1 MPDAKDTGETR
12 VAGTGSIYIATASA
26 GATALPSSF
35 DATLDAATWVE
46 LGYTDEDGVTFKD
59 EPTIERKGAW
69 QSFYPVRILETAR
82 MAMASFNLEQW
93 NTKTLRVATGG
104 GTVSTAGTGR
114 KFTPHAAG
122 TVQQWALVID
132 VVDGAITDRY
142 VIPNCIA
149 VNAFETN
156 LTRTD
161 LAKLPV
167 ELEAI
172 GEDGVDPWHLFT
184 SDATAFAAD
193 A

>member
-12 VAGTGSIYIATASA
+12 VAGTGSIYIATYSA
-26 GATALPSSF
+26 GATALPTAH
-35 DATLDAATWVE
+35 DMALDDATWVE

-69 QSFYPVRILETAR
+69 QSFYPIRILETAR

-104 GTVSTAGTGR
+104 GTVSAAGTGR

-122 TVQQWALVID
+122 SVSQWALVID
-132 VVDGAITDRY
+132 VVDGGITDRY
-142 VIPNCIA
+142 VVPNCIA

-172 GEDGVDPWHLFT
+172 GEEGVDPWYMFT